1 MHRRIL
7 NQLWR
12 GYMIAFRSFGT
23 EKAVIRV
30 YLLCPFTNRTH
41 VLVVRVLAQQE
52 PQTNLDPAILR
63 LYVLR
68 PLRWS
73 VASSLDLVGLSQP
86 RGSRVVRS
94 SSI

>member
-1 MHRRIL
+1 
-7 NQLWR
+7 
-12 GYMIAFRSFGT
+12 MIAFARL
-23 EKAVIRV
+23 EPKKAVIRV

-73 VASSLDLVGLSQP
+73 VASSLDLVGLGQP
-86 RGSRVVRS
+86 SDSRVVRS